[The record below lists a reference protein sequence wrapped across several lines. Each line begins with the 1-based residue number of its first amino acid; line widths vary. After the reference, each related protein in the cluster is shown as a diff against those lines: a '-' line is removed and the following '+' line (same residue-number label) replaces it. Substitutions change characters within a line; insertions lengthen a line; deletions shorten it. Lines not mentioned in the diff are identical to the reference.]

1 MNNEVFDHTRQLS
14 WHWADGFTKEE
25 FAYWWDTPG
34 VEPVWV
40 TAIQQG
46 LKAGSIEYPGG
57 QLPIHDTVPTKF
69 VPSNRD
75 ERSLKERIDIA
86 MGYFTEDDFELV
98 FLYWVHPDEVLHG
111 HGIGSS
117 EMYQKLQDIDEGV
130 QYLFEKLEENNLTD
144 SVNVLIT
151 SDHGMI
157 QCDKRMVLDLY
168 IDKIIDRQDVEFTM
182 SDGSEIQIKP
192 VPGMENKVSQGTNRR
207 GRGHGGDR
215 AI

>member
-1 MNNEVFDHTRQLS
+1 M
-14 WHWADGFTKEE
+14 
-25 FAYWWDTPG
+25 
-34 VEPVWV
+34 WV

-57 QLPIHDTVPTKF
+57 QLPIHGTVPTKF
-69 VPSNRD
+69 VPSNGD

-86 MGYFTEDDFELV
+86 MGYFTEDDLDLV

-117 EMYQKLQDIDEGV
+117 EMYSKLGDIDEGV
-130 QYLFEKLEENNLTD
+130 QYLFEKLEENNLED

-157 QCDKRMVLDLY
+157 QCDERRVVQLY
-168 IDKIIDRQDVEFTM
+168 DDRIIDRRDVEFLK

-192 VPGMENKVSQGTNRR
+192 VQGREDKVS
-207 GRGHGGDR
+207 
-215 AI
+215 